1 VTSGVVPG
9 RQPLQL
15 DEFEAERLDARDK
28 PVQRGAVDN
37 PPHQQRVRARARRL
51 ERVQSTDHCGCE
63 PTRDPEGVVSVHVGL
78 PFAGIAVPLM
88 VGVLG

>member
-1 VTSGVVPG
+1 MSTGVVPG
-9 RQPLQL
+9 RQPPQL
-15 DEFEAERLDARDK
+15 DEFEAQRLDARDK

-37 PPHQQRVRARARRL
+37 PPDQHSVGARLPRL
-51 ERVQSTDHCGCE
+51 ERVQSTHHCGRE
-63 PTRDPEGVVSVHVGL
+63 PARDPEGVVSVHVGL